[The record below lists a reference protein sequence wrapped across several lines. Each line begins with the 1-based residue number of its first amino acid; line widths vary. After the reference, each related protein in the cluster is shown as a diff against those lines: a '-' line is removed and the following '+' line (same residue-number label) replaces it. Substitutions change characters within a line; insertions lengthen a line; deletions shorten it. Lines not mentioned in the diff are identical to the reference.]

1 MPKNNPQDWKEKC
14 WCFSLCRVFQW
25 RVRDVR
31 SQWNLICNI
40 DVRFFTFQAFLL
52 AACLWQNLF
61 WPVGLLFSFGLG
73 MSAFCGVFV
82 KKTVFRNKVRH
93 SNISRPCFCLMCRQR
108 SREIACACRIP
119 YRLAYTQP
127 ITSDYIPEFSLLSYC
142 CLQPKRA
149 FTQKLIWHLTMWMS

>member
-1 MPKNNPQDWKEKC
+1 MLMLLTLSCFSMKSKGCEKPMESDLQHWC
-14 WCFSLCRVFQW
+14 ALLHISSILACSMSMAKLVLASWPTVFVWPWNERLLWCFCQ
-25 RVRDVR
+25 
-31 SQWNLICNI
+31 
-40 DVRFFTFQAFLL
+40 
-52 AACLWQNLF
+52 
-61 WPVGLLFSFGLG
+61 
-73 MSAFCGVFV
+73 
-82 KKTVFRNKVRH
+82 KTVFRNKVRH

>member
-1 MPKNNPQDWKEKC
+1 MMLPKKVLTQYQTWKYWNPFCTKSPVADSFQKLREALNSFPTVFFLNAPAMMPKNNPQDWKEKC

-82 KKTVFRNKVRH
+82 KKPFSETKWGTQIFPDRVF
-93 SNISRPCFCLMCRQR
+93 
-108 SREIACACRIP
+108 A
-119 YRLAYTQP
+119 
-127 ITSDYIPEFSLLSYC
+127 
-142 CLQPKRA
+142 
-149 FTQKLIWHLTMWMS
+149 